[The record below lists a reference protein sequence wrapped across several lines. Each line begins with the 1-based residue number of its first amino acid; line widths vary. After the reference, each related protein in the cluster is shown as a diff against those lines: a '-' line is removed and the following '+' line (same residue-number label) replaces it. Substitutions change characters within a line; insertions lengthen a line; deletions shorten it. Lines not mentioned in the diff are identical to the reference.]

1 MPLNSVLYKDTLL
14 QQKFTHFTVVGERCS
29 GTNYLDKLF
38 KDNTT
43 LEWIDIGW
51 KHDYFNKYN
60 TDNNTLVVIAVR
72 NIYNYL
78 RSFIQTPWNL
88 PQLYNMEFSDII
100 REPFKSYDRI
110 ETTYL
115 EEWLF
120 RPEEEKEEI
129 MNTSTIL
136 EDHTNIIANRNEKF
150 KQYIEHFNKRD
161 NIIII
166 NYDKLMVSQDELEEL
181 LSNLS
186 VLKAQSLQKNIYYKD
201 TSQLFKQKVYPD
213 ISMED
218 LDYIN
223 SNTNWIQENTLGFTI
238 RPISSSILNVPE
250 YITANMGNEPGFMN
264 KAEYNN
270 AINNNIPPKILYI
283 NKEQALTLLSEDY
296 IDIYTNSILFKRMRV
311 YNIWLVDKNP
321 EMYAVGGKF
330 E

>member
-1 MPLNSVLYKDTLL
+1 MPIESILYKDSIF

-38 KDNTT
+38 KDNTN

-51 KHDYFNKYN
+51 KHDFFDRFNPDD
-60 TDNNTLVVIAVR
+60 TTLVVIVVR

-78 RSFIQTPWNL
+78 RSFMQTPWNL
-88 PQLYNMEFSDII
+88 PQLYNMEFSDVI
-100 REPFKSYDRI
+100 REPFISYDRI

-136 EDHTNIIANRNEKF
+136 EDQPNIIANRNEKF
-150 KQYIEHFNKRD
+150 KQYIEHFNKR
-161 NIIII
+161 NNVIII
-166 NYDKLMVSQDELEEL
+166 NYDKLMVYQGELEEL
-181 LSNLS
+181 LSKLS
-186 VLKAQSLQKNIYYKD
+186 VLKEQTIQQNIYYKD

-213 ISMED
+213 ISSED

-223 SNTNWIQENTLGFTI
+223 SNTNWIQENSLGFTI
-238 RPISSSILNVPE
+238 RPPTPLILDVPE
-250 YITANMGNEPGFMN
+250 YITKNMENEPGFMN
-264 KAEYNN
+264 KAEYIN
-270 AINNNIPPKILYI
+270 AITNNIPPKILYI

-296 IDIYTNSILFKRMRV
+296 VHIYTNSTLFKRMRV

>member
-1 MPLNSVLYKDTLL
+1 MPIESTLYKQSLF

-51 KHDYFNKYN
+51 KHDFFDRFSPKD
-60 TDNNTLVVIAVR
+60 TTLVVIVVR

-78 RSFIQTPWNL
+78 RSFMQTPWNL

-129 MNTSTIL
+129 MNTSKIL
-136 EDHTNIIANRNEKF
+136 EDQANIIANRNEKF
-150 KQYIEHFNKRD
+150 KQYIEHFNKR
-161 NIIII
+161 NNVIII
-166 NYDKLMVSQDELEEL
+166 NYDKLMVSQGDLEEF
-181 LSNLS
+181 LSKLS
-186 VLKAQSLQKNIYYKD
+186 VLKKQTIQKNIYYKD
-201 TSQLFKQKVYPD
+201 TSQIFKQKVYPD
-213 ISMED
+213 IESND

-223 SNTNWIQENTLGFTI
+223 SNANWIQENFLGFI
-238 RPISSSILNVPE
+238 MRPLAPAILNVPE
-250 YITANMGNEPGFMN
+250 YITKDMEHEPGFMN
-264 KAEYNN
+264 KAEYIN
-270 AINNNIPPKILYI
+270 AITNNIPPKILYI

-296 IDIYTNSILFKRMRV
+296 VHIYTNSTLFKRMRV